1 MRHAWKGAGQ
11 RGQPGRPPAAQRHEM
26 IADDLKPVNP
36 VGGGENLIMQGGPV
50 TQPITKYRELSLGK

>member
-1 MRHAWKGAGQ
+1 
-11 RGQPGRPPAAQRHEM
+11 M

-50 TQPITKYRELSLGK
+50 TQPSTKYRELSLGK

>member
-1 MRHAWKGAGQ
+1 
-11 RGQPGRPPAAQRHEM
+11 M
-26 IADDLKPVNP
+26 IADDFKPVNP